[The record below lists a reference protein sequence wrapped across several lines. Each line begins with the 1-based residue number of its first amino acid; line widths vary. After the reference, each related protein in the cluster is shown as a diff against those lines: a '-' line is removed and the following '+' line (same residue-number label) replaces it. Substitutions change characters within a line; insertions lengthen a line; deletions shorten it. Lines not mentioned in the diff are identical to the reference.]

1 MAEKENMKINE
12 NSEPDIQFYEF
23 PEALK
28 PMLSQCAEMYNII
41 RHTLIEVD
49 EEWLTI
55 AGRHSLIIDFKLD
68 LIYLISFL
76 AVMSG
81 SPDEFPVYV
90 ADKMFESDPMSN
102 NTLGFIRAAE
112 YMGIKDLIDNYD
124 ITKEHIG
131 KFDAFTSNVTNIL
144 KILPSFGDYYE
155 LSMIYYLYSALIAS
169 ICKLMEA
176 NAASPIIFTG
186 INNYLNTQFKVCEEH
201 MSERELEQFENN
213 VFPYLKR
220 VNAKMNEVIE
230 NAKEF
235 YGTADPITL
244 KVAIKRKPAENESK
258 KE

>member
-1 MAEKENMKINE
+1 MENNKNIEMTENNE
-12 NSEPDIQFYEF
+12 NISIYEF
-23 PEALK
+23 PESLK
-28 PMLSQCAEMYNII
+28 PTLKQCYDVYEII
-41 RHTLIEVD
+41 KHELIGVD
-49 EEWLTI
+49 SEWLN
-55 AGRHSLIIDFKLD
+55 GKGERSLIIDFKLD
-68 LIYLISFL
+68 IIYLISFI

-81 SPDEFPVYV
+81 SADEFPLYM
-90 ADKMFESDPMSN
+90 AEEIFANDPPSN
-102 NTLGFIRAAE
+102 NLLGLIRAAE
-112 YMGIKDLIDNYD
+112 NMGIKELIDNYD
-124 ITKEHIG
+124 ITDEAIE

-144 KILPSFGDYYE
+144 KILPTFGNYYE
-155 LSMIYYLYSALIAS
+155 LSMIYYLYSTLIAS
-169 ICKLMEA
+169 ICKLLEA
-176 NAASPIIFTG
+176 NAKSSIVFTG

-244 KVAIKRKPAENESK
+244 KVAVKRKPAENEGK